1 MEANAGRCM
10 TSDPFIL
17 SEGNLLAQRRDEG
30 ICSRCGD
37 GRGAAGPQT
46 SFFDAYCLG

>member
-1 MEANAGRCM
+1 MEANAGRCT

-17 SEGNLLAQRRDEG
+17 SEGKLFAQRRDEG
-30 ICSRCGD
+30 ICLRCGD

-46 SFFDAYCLG
+46 SFSDAYCLG